1 MQKELIFV
9 DIATLS
15 SGSIFGVGE
24 NMVQRSIVAKNIVQ
38 CLEIPTFWLLERS
51 QNIGNIWQRYLLKYG
66 VSILNSKGSK
76 WRT

>member
-76 WRT
+76 WRK